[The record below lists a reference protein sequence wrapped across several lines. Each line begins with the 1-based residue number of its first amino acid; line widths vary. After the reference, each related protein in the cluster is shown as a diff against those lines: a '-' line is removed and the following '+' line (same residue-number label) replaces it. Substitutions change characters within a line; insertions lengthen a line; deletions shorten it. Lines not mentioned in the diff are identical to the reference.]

1 MFIALQSQYYEQSM
15 ISWFSHNR
23 TSLCPTRE
31 VALRA
36 TRHLSKVQKR
46 NLFSDDPGTMKAA
59 EGRWYEAMIYEMV
72 LDLSRNS
79 DNIRG
84 VAGKGADA
92 RGKKPTI
99 GLGQNGLLHSRSGD
113 IKIRG
118 NGQDLAEVD
127 LLLMGSDGSVA
138 FGEIVTSPA
147 NIREIEDE
155 IVYKKKLLGHL
166 FGQEKVQFILFSSVD
181 ISRMATIRRILKDP
195 DNAFI
200 STTSCEEIRNL
211 LNPQEIWQWSEKPFT
226 SPKLLP
232 IREFIAV
239 RSFDY
244 KQLHDQKR
252 KEVLDLLINN
262 GGIVKGKTEQE
273 RWSPVK
279 KILVGALY
287 PNAVRIL
294 TSRVIFRIGERRF
307 TPQEVETQF
316 GKVVLAL
323 NIPEGEPVFYL
334 KPRGRREYLKM
345 VRQKDGTFRCES
357 ARTRKML
364 GFFLWLESIQ
374 PTLGTAVTMKILS
387 SPVFAPPP
395 LTGYRRRR

>member
-1 MFIALQSQYYEQSM
+1 M
-15 ISWFSHNR
+15 ISWFSRNR

-31 VALRA
+31 IALRA
-36 TRHLSKVQKR
+36 TRHLSRVQKR

-72 LDLSRNS
+72 LELSRNS
-79 DNIRG
+79 SDIRG
-84 VAGKGADA
+84 VAGKGVDA
-92 RGKKPTI
+92 RGRKPQI

-147 NIREIEDE
+147 NIRDIEEE
-155 IVYKKKLLGHL
+155 IVYKKNLLGFL
-166 FGQEKVQFILFSSVD
+166 FDQEKVQFILFSSVD

-195 DNAFI
+195 SNMFI
-200 STTSCEEIRNL
+200 ATSSCEEIRNL
-211 LNPQEIWQWSEKPFT
+211 LDPREIWQWSEKPFH
-226 SPKLLP
+226 SSKLLP
-232 IREFIAV
+232 IQEFLTI

-244 KQLHDQKR
+244 KQLHDRKR
-252 KEVLDLLINN
+252 KEILDLIINN
-262 GGIVKGKTEQE
+262 GGIVRGKREK
-273 RWSPVK
+273 WSPVK
-279 KILVGALY
+279 KVLVGALY

-294 TSRVIFRIGERRF
+294 TSQVIFRIKERHL
-307 TPQEVETQF
+307 TPKEVEMQF
-316 GKVVLAL
+316 EKVVLAI

-334 KPRGRREYLKM
+334 KLQRKKEYLKM

-374 PTLGTAVTMKILS
+374 PTLGTAVTQKILS
-387 SPVFAPPP
+387 SPVFSIPQPA
-395 LTGYRRRR
+395 GYRRRH

>member
-1 MFIALQSQYYEQSM
+1 
-15 ISWFSHNR
+15 
-23 TSLCPTRE
+23 
-31 VALRA
+31 
-36 TRHLSKVQKR
+36 
-46 NLFSDDPGTMKAA
+46 MKAA
-59 EGRWYEAMIYEMV
+59 EGRWYESMIYEMV

-79 DNIRG
+79 NDIRG

-92 RGKKPTI
+92 RGRKPQI

-113 IKIRG
+113 IKVRG

-127 LLLMGSDGSVA
+127 LLLMGSDGSIA

-147 NIREIEDE
+147 NIRDIEDE
-155 IVYKKKLLGHL
+155 IVYKKKLLGYL
-166 FGQEKVQFILFSSVD
+166 FGQDKVQFILFSSVD

-200 STTSCEEIRNL
+200 ATNSCEEIRNL
-211 LNPQEIWQWSEKPFT
+211 LDPQEIWEWSEKPFH
-226 SPKLLP
+226 SPKLLS
-232 IREFIAV
+232 IQEFLAT

-252 KEVLDLLINN
+252 KEVLDLLLND
-262 GGIVKGKTEQE
+262 GVVVKGKSGREK
-273 RWSPVK
+273 WSPVK

-294 TSRVIFRIGERRF
+294 TSKIVFRIGEHRL
-307 TPQEVETQF
+307 TPREVDTQF
-316 GKVVLAL
+316 GKVVLAI
-323 NIPEGEPVFYL
+323 NIPEAEPVFYL
-334 KPRGRREYLKM
+334 KLQGKREYLKM

-357 ARTRKML
+357 ARTKKML

-374 PTLGTAVTMKILS
+374 PTLGTVVTQKILS
-387 SPVFAPPP
+387 SPVFTAPL
-395 LTGYRRRR
+395 LTGYRRRK

>member
-1 MFIALQSQYYEQSM
+1 M
-15 ISWFSHNR
+15 ISWFSRNR
-23 TSLCPTRE
+23 TSLCPSRE
-31 VALRA
+31 IALRA
-36 TRHLSKVQKR
+36 TRHLNRIQKR
-46 NLFSDDPGTMKAA
+46 NLFSEDPGTMKAA

-72 LDLSRNS
+72 LDLCQNS
-79 DNIRG
+79 DNIHG

-92 RGKKPTI
+92 RGRKPTI

-118 NGQDLAEVD
+118 NGQDLAEID
-127 LLLMGSDGSVA
+127 LLMMGSDGSIA

-155 IVYKKKLLGHL
+155 IEYKKKLLGFL

-181 ISRMATIRRILKDP
+181 ISRMATVRRILKDP

-200 STTSCEEIRNL
+200 ATNSCEEIRNL
-211 LNPQEIWQWSEKPFT
+211 LNPQEIWQWSEKPFN

-232 IREFIAV
+232 IRDFLAV

-252 KEVLDLLINN
+252 KEVLDILLND
-262 GGIVKGKTEQE
+262 GGKAKVKPSRE

-279 KILVGALY
+279 KILIGALY

-294 TSRVIFRIGERRF
+294 TPRVVFRIGDRRLTGKEIEIGF
-307 TPQEVETQF
+307 A
-316 GKVVLAL
+316 KVVLAI
-323 NIPEGEPVFYL
+323 NIPEGEPIFYM
-334 KPRGRREYLKM
+334 KIRGKKEYLKM

-374 PTLGTAVTMKILS
+374 PTIGTAVTQKILS
-387 SPVFAPPP
+387 SVVFIPPP
-395 LTGYRRRR
+395 ATDRHHRR

>member
-1 MFIALQSQYYEQSM
+1 M
-15 ISWFSHNR
+15 ISWFSRNR
-23 TSLCPTRE
+23 TALCPTRE

-36 TRHLSKVQKR
+36 TRHLNKAQKR
-46 NLFSDDPGTMKAA
+46 NLFSKDPGTMKAA
-59 EGRWYEAMIYEMV
+59 EGRWYESMIYEMV
-72 LDLSRNS
+72 LELSRSS
-79 DNIRG
+79 DSIRG

-92 RGKKPTI
+92 RGRKPLI

-118 NGQDLAEVD
+118 NGQDLAEID
-127 LLLMGSDGSVA
+127 LLLMGNDGSVA

-155 IVYKKKLLGHL
+155 IVYKKKLLGYL

-181 ISRMATIRRILKDP
+181 ISRMATIRRVLKDP
-195 DNAFI
+195 DNIFI
-200 STTSCEEIRNL
+200 STISCEEIRNL
-211 LNPQEIWQWSEKPFT
+211 LQPSEIWQWSEKPFH
-226 SPKLLP
+226 SAKLLP
-232 IREFIAV
+232 INDFLAA

-252 KEVLDLLINN
+252 KEVLDLLINE
-262 GGIVKGKTEQE
+262 GGGKGKTIRET
-273 RWSPVK
+273 WSPVK
-279 KILVGALY
+279 KVLVGALY

-294 TSRVIFRIGERRF
+294 TSRVVFRIGERRL
-307 TPQEVETQF
+307 TNREVETGF
-316 GKVVLAL
+316 GKVVLAI

-334 KPRGRREYLKM
+334 KLRGKKEYLKM
-345 VRQKDGTFRCES
+345 VRQRDGTFRCES

-374 PTLGTAVTMKILS
+374 PTLGTAVTQKILG

-395 LTGYRRRR
+395 ITGHHRRK

>member
-1 MFIALQSQYYEQSM
+1 M
-15 ISWFSHNR
+15 ISWFSQNR

-31 VALRA
+31 IALRA
-36 TRHLSKVQKR
+36 TRHLSRAQKR
-46 NLFSDDPGTMKAA
+46 NLFSEDPGTMKAA

-72 LDLSRNS
+72 LELSRNTE
-79 DNIRG
+79 DIRG

-92 RGKKPTI
+92 RGKKPQI

-113 IKIRG
+113 IKVRG

-127 LLLMGSDGSVA
+127 LLLMGSDGRVA

-147 NIREIEDE
+147 NIRDIEDE
-155 IVYKKKLLGHL
+155 VVYKKKLLGYL
-166 FGQEKVQFILFSSVD
+166 FGQDKVPFILFSSVD
-181 ISRMATIRRILKDP
+181 ISRMATVRRILKDP

-200 STTSCEEIRNL
+200 GTISCEEIRNL
-211 LNPQEIWQWSEKPFT
+211 LDPREIWQWSEKPFH

-232 IREFIAV
+232 IREFLAV

-252 KEVLDLLINN
+252 KEVLDRLIND
-262 GGIVKGKTEQE
+262 GSQVRSKPERE

-287 PNAVRIL
+287 PNAVRVL
-294 TSRVIFRIGERRF
+294 TSKVVFRIGEKRL
-307 TPQEVETQF
+307 TPREVETRF
-316 GKVVLAL
+316 AKVVMAI

-334 KPRGRREYLKM
+334 KLNYKKEYLKM

-364 GFFLWLESIQ
+364 GFLLWLESVQ
-374 PTLGTAVTMKILS
+374 PTLGTAVTQKILS
-387 SPVFAPPP
+387 TSVFTVPPP
-395 LTGYRRRR
+395 AGYRRRK

>member
-1 MFIALQSQYYEQSM
+1 MFIAFKAQYYEQSM
-15 ISWFSHNR
+15 ISWFSRNR
-23 TSLCPTRE
+23 TSLCPTRQI
-31 VALRA
+31 ALRA
-36 TRHLSKVQKR
+36 TRHLSKAQKR
-46 NLFSDDPGTMKAA
+46 NLFSEDPGTMKAA

-72 LDLSRNS
+72 LELSTNS
-79 DNIRG
+79 DDIRG

-92 RGKKPTI
+92 RGRKPQI

-147 NIREIEDE
+147 NIRDIEDE
-155 IVYKKKLLGHL
+155 IVYKKKLLGYL

-200 STTSCEEIRNL
+200 ATNSCEEIRNL
-211 LNPQEIWQWSEKPFT
+211 LDPREIWQWSEKPFH
-226 SPKLLP
+226 SPKLLS
-232 IREFIAV
+232 IREFLAI

-252 KEVLDLLINN
+252 KEVLDLLLND
-262 GGIVKGKTEQE
+262 GGVVKGKTM
-273 RWSPVK
+273 RGTWSPVK

-294 TSRVIFRIGERRF
+294 TAQVVFRIGERHLS
-307 TPQEVETQF
+307 PNEVETRF
-316 GKVVLAL
+316 SKVVMAI

-334 KPRGRREYLKM
+334 KLQGKREYLKM
-345 VRQKDGTFRCES
+345 VRQKDATFRCES

-374 PTLGTAVTMKILS
+374 PTLGTAVTRKILS
-387 SPVFAPPP
+387 TPVFATPPVP
-395 LTGYRRRR
+395 GHRRR

>member
-1 MFIALQSQYYEQSM
+1 MFIAFKSQYYEQAM
-15 ISWFSHNR
+15 ISWFSRNR

-31 VALRA
+31 IALRA
-36 TRHLSKVQKR
+36 TRHLSRVQKR
-46 NLFSDDPGTMKAA
+46 NLFSDDPGTMKAT

-72 LDLSRNS
+72 LELSRNS
-79 DNIRG
+79 NDIRG

-92 RGKKPTI
+92 RGRKPQI
-99 GLGQNGLLHSRSGD
+99 GLDQNGLLHSRSGD

-147 NIREIEDE
+147 NIRDIEEE
-155 IVYKKKLLGHL
+155 IVYKKKLLGFL
-166 FGQEKVQFILFSSVD
+166 FGQDKVQFILFSSVD
-181 ISRMATIRRILKDP
+181 ISRMVTIRRILKDP
-195 DNAFI
+195 TNAFI
-200 STTSCEEIRNL
+200 ATISCEEIRNL
-211 LNPQEIWQWSEKPFT
+211 LDPREIWQWSEKPFH
-226 SPKLLP
+226 SPKILP
-232 IREFIAV
+232 IREFLTF

-252 KEVLDLLINN
+252 KEILDLLIND
-262 GGIVKGKTEQE
+262 GAMIKGKQDREK
-273 RWSPVK
+273 WSPVK
-279 KILVGALY
+279 KILVGGLY

-294 TSRVIFRIGERRF
+294 TSQVVFRIGEHRL
-307 TPQEVETQF
+307 TPKEVETRF
-316 GKVVLAL
+316 GKVILAI

-334 KPRGRREYLKM
+334 KLQRKKEYLKM

-374 PTLGTAVTMKILS
+374 PTLGIAVTQKILS
-387 SPVFAPPP
+387 SPVFSSP
-395 LTGYRRRR
+395 LPAGYRRRR

>member
-1 MFIALQSQYYEQSM
+1 M
-15 ISWFSHNR
+15 ITWFSRNR

-31 VALRA
+31 IALRA
-36 TRHLSKVQKR
+36 TRHLNRAQKR
-46 NLFSDDPGTMKAA
+46 NLFSEDPGTMKAA
-59 EGRWYEAMIYEMV
+59 EGRWYEAMIYEIV
-72 LDLSRNS
+72 LELSQTS
-79 DNIRG
+79 DSIQG

-92 RGKKPTI
+92 RGRKPTI

-127 LLLMGSDGSVA
+127 LLLKGSDGSVA
-138 FGEIVTSPA
+138 FGEIVTSSA

-155 IVYKKKLLGHL
+155 IEYKKRLLGFL

-200 STTSCEEIRNL
+200 ATISCEEIRNFL
-211 LNPQEIWQWSEKPFT
+211 HPQEIWEWSEKPFH

-232 IREFIAV
+232 IRDFLAV

-252 KEVLDLLINN
+252 KEILDLLIND
-262 GGIVKGKTEQE
+262 GGMEKVKAKQE

-279 KILVGALY
+279 KVLVGALY
-287 PNAVRIL
+287 PNAIRIL
-294 TSRVIFRIGERRF
+294 TAKVIFRVGERRLSGE
-307 TPQEVETQF
+307 EVENGF
-316 GKVVLAL
+316 AKVVMAL

-334 KPRGRREYLKM
+334 KMKGKREYLKM
-345 VRQKDGTFRCES
+345 VRQRDGTFRCES

-374 PTLGTAVTMKILS
+374 PTIGTAVTRKILS
-387 SPVFAPPP
+387 SQVFTPPP
-395 LTGYRRRR
+395 VAGHRRRK